1 MVASESEASAGS
13 RAEDGFGLVEA
24 LVAVV
29 VFAVGV
35 LSVAAVAA
43 HAAQLS
49 TQGAVA
55 TDQTLA
61 ASQVFSSLRQEDF
74 DAVTG
79 GEETVQ
85 VGEHSYTVER
95 DVTTL
100 SSDTKQVVAV
110 VSGVATFPADTFE
123 TVLHRS
129 TGYPSAP

>member
-1 MVASESEASAGS
+1 MVAPEASAGS
-13 RAEDGFGLVEA
+13 NTEAGFGLVEA

-35 LSVAAVAA
+35 LAVAAVAA

-49 TQGAVA
+49 TRSAVA
-55 TDQTLA
+55 TDQTFA
-61 ASQVFSSLRQEDF
+61 ANQVFASLRQEDF
-74 DAVTG
+74 DAVTS
-79 GEETVQ
+79 GEETVP
-85 VGEHSYTVER
+85 VGDHTYEVER

-100 SSDTKQVVAV
+100 SGDTKQVVAV
-110 VSGVATFPADTFE
+110 VSGVATFPPDTFE

>member
-1 MVASESEASAGS
+1 MVASRASAGS
-13 RAEDGFGLVEA
+13 RTQDGFGLVEA

-35 LSVAAVAA
+35 LSVAAVAV

-49 TQGAVA
+49 TRSAVA
-55 TDQTLA
+55 TDQTLV
-61 ASQVFSSLRQEDF
+61 ASQVFASLRLEDF
-74 DAVTG
+74 DAVTS

-85 VGEHSYTVER
+85 AGDHTYTVDRE
-95 DVTTL
+95 VTQL
-100 SSDTKQVVAV
+100 STDTKQVVAV

>member
-1 MVASESEASAGS
+1 MVASEVFAGS
-13 RAEDGFGLVEA
+13 RTEDGFGLVEA
-24 LVAVV
+24 MVAVV

-49 TQGAVA
+49 TRSAVT

-61 ASQVFSSLRQEDF
+61 ASQVFALLRQEEF
-74 DAVTG
+74 DAVTS
-79 GEETVQ
+79 GEETVP
-85 VGEHSYTVER
+85 VGDHTYTVDRE
-95 DVTTL
+95 VTQL
-100 SSDTKQVVAV
+100 STDTKRVVAV

-129 TGYPSAP
+129 GGYPSSP

>member
-1 MVASESEASAGS
+1 MVTSETPAAPGTEA
-13 RAEDGFGLVEA
+13 GFGLVEA

-29 VFAVGV
+29 VFAIGV
-35 LSVAAVAA
+35 LSVAAVAV

-49 TQGAVA
+49 TKSAVA

-61 ASQVFSSLRQEDF
+61 ASQVFALLRQQDF
-74 DAVTG
+74 DAVTS

-85 VGEHSYTVER
+85 VGDHSYTVER
-95 DVTTL
+95 DVVPL

-110 VSGVATFPADTFE
+110 VSGVVTFPADTFE